1 MSNLILFSF
10 ELIYVEGIK
19 KQGENIM
26 QKNKFLSL
34 LGITATSALLLAACG
49 GNTDGGGDSAS
60 SSKSSDKKMDDEQ
73 VLNLIESGEIP
84 TMDSVLNT
92 DVVGG
97 NVMNNVFEG
106 LYRQG
111 LDGKLV
117 LGMAE
122 AEPEVSEDNLT
133 YTFKIREDAN
143 WSNGDP
149 VTADDFVYAW
159 QRLADPAEAASYN
172 YMIQDVVENAT
183 EIINGEKEPSEL
195 GAKAVD
201 DKTLEI
207 KLVRA
212 VPYFKDLLTL
222 PMYYPQNQAY
232 VEELGDKFASNSDNL
247 IYNGP
252 FTLTEW
258 DGTGLSWVYQKNE
271 DYWDADT
278 VKLDTINFDVV
289 KETSTALNLYES
301 GGIDRMRLTG
311 EYVQTQQGN
320 ADLKSE
326 PTSSVFYFKFNQER
340 NGEKTDLANENIRKG
355 LAMAFDKEA
364 YAKTVLQNGSLPAD
378 GLVPQGL
385 AVDPDTGKDFR
396 DQNGELLTYNVE
408 EAQKYFK
415 KGLEEIGKDSLTLEI
430 LGDDGENAKKSL
442 EFMQG
447 QLTQNL
453 PGLDIK
459 LRNVPFKV
467 RLDADTK
474 QDYDIEMSGWGADYA
489 DPINFLELFASDN
502 GNNKS
507 SYANDEYDAL
517 VKSSLSEVDDLEQR
531 WTGMLDA
538 EKILMDTAG
547 IAPIYQRYNAVLE
560 KPYVKDIAAHLVG
573 AEYSYKWAYVDGK

>member
-1 MSNLILFSF
+1 M
-10 ELIYVEGIK
+10 K
-19 KQGENIM
+19 R
-26 QKNKFLSL
+26 NKMLSL

-49 GNTDGGGDSAS
+49 GGADSEGAS
-60 SSKSSDKKMDDEQ
+60 SSSKPADSDLDKEQ

-111 LDGKLV
+111 LEGELV
-117 LGMAE
+117 LGMLE
-122 AEPEVSEDNLT
+122 EEPEVSEDNLT

-159 QRLADPAEAASYN
+159 QRLADPTVAASYN
-172 YMIQDVVENAT
+172 YMIQDIVENAT
-183 EIINGEKEPSEL
+183 EIIGGEKEPSEL
-195 GAKAVD
+195 GAKAID
-201 DKTLEI
+201 EKTLEV

-232 VEELGDKFASNSDNL
+232 VEELGDKFASNSDSL
-247 IYNGP
+247 VYNGP

-271 DYWDADT
+271 DYWDVDN

-289 KETSTALNLYES
+289 KETSTALNLYET
-301 GGIDRMRLTG
+301 GGIDRMRLSG
-311 EYVQTQQGN
+311 EYVQTQQDN
-320 ADLKSE
+320 EDLRVE

-340 NGEKTDLANENIRKG
+340 NGEKTDLANENLRKG
-355 LAMAFDKEA
+355 IAMAFDKEA
-364 YAKTVLQNGSLPAD
+364 YAKTVLQNGSLPAN

-396 DQNGELLTYNVE
+396 DQNGDLLEFNVE
-408 EAQKYFK
+408 EAQKHFK

-442 EFMQG
+442 EYMQG

-453 PGLDIK
+453 PNLEIK

-467 RLDADTK
+467 RLEADSK

-489 DPINFLELFASDN
+489 DPINFLELFASEN

-517 VKSSLSEVDDLEQR
+517 IKKSLSEVNDLEDR
-531 WTGMLDA
+531 WAGMLDA
-538 EKILMDTAG
+538 EKVLMETAG
-547 IAPIYQRYNAVLE
+547 IAPIYQRYNSVLE

>member
-1 MSNLILFSF
+1 M
-10 ELIYVEGIK
+10 K
-19 KQGENIM
+19 
-26 QKNKFLSL
+26 KNKMLSL
-34 LGITATSALLLAACG
+34 LGITATTALLLAACG
-49 GNTDGGGDSAS
+49 GGTDNEEAA
-60 SSKSSDKKMDDEQ
+60 SSKSSDSKMDKEQ

-111 LDGKLV
+111 LEGELV
-117 LGMAE
+117 LGMIE
-122 AEPEVSEDNLT
+122 AEPEVSEDKMT

-159 QRLADPAEAASYN
+159 QRLTDPAVAAAYN
-172 YMIQDVVENAT
+172 YMIQDIVVNAT

-195 GAKAVD
+195 GAKAID
-201 DKTLEI
+201 EKTLEVE
-207 KLVRA
+207 LARA

-222 PMYYPQNQAY
+222 PMYYPQKQDY
-232 VEELGDKFASNSDNL
+232 VEELGDKFASDSDNL

-258 DGTGLSWVYQKNE
+258 DGTGLSWVYEKNE
-271 DYWDADT
+271 DYWDAEA

-289 KETSTALNLYES
+289 KETSTALNLYET
-301 GGIDRMRLTG
+301 GGIDRMRLSG
-311 EYVQTQQGN
+311 EYVQTQKDN
-320 ADLKSE
+320 EDLRIE

-340 NGEKTDLANENIRKG
+340 NGEETDLTNENIRKG
-355 LAMAFDKEA
+355 IAMAFDKDAFAE
-364 YAKTVLQNGSLPAD
+364 TVLQNGSLPAN
-378 GLVPQGL
+378 GLVPEGL
-385 AVDPDTGKDFR
+385 AIDPETGEDYR
-396 DQNGELLTYNVE
+396 DQNGDLLEFNVE
-408 EAQKYFK
+408 EAQKYFE
-415 KGLEEIGKDSLTLEI
+415 KGLEELGKDSLTLEI

-453 PGLDIK
+453 PDLDIT

-467 RLDADTK
+467 RLEADAK
-474 QDYDIEMSGWGADYA
+474 QDYDLQMSGWDTDYA

-507 SYANDEYDAL
+507 SFANDEYDAL
-517 VKSSLSEVDDLEQR
+517 IKSSLSEVENLEER
-531 WTGMLDA
+531 WDGMLEA
-538 EKILMDTAG
+538 EKILMETAG
-547 IAPIYQRYNAVLE
+547 IAPIYQRYNSVLE

-573 AEYSYKWAYVDGK
+573 AEYSYKWAYVAGK

>member
-1 MSNLILFSF
+1 M
-10 ELIYVEGIK
+10 K
-19 KQGENIM
+19 R
-26 QKNKFLSL
+26 NKMLSL

-49 GNTDGGGDSAS
+49 GGADSEGAS
-60 SSKSSDKKMDDEQ
+60 SSSKPADSDLDKEQ

-111 LDGKLV
+111 LEGELV
-117 LGMAE
+117 LGMLE
-122 AEPEVSEDNLT
+122 EEPEVSEDNLT

-159 QRLADPAEAASYN
+159 QRLADPTVAASYN
-172 YMIQDVVENAT
+172 YMIQDIVENAT
-183 EIINGEKEPSEL
+183 EIIGGEKEPSEL
-195 GAKAVD
+195 GAKAID
-201 DKTLEI
+201 EKTLEV

-232 VEELGDKFASNSDNL
+232 VEELGDKFASNSDSL
-247 IYNGP
+247 VYNGP

-271 DYWDADT
+271 DYWDVDN

-289 KETSTALNLYES
+289 KETSTALNLYET
-301 GGIDRMRLTG
+301 GGIDRMRLSG
-311 EYVQTQQGN
+311 EYVQTQQDN
-320 ADLKSE
+320 EDLRVE

-340 NGEKTDLANENIRKG
+340 NGEKTDLANENLRKG
-355 LAMAFDKEA
+355 IAMAFDKEA
-364 YAKTVLQNGSLPAD
+364 YAKTVLQNGSLPAN

-396 DQNGELLTYNVE
+396 DQNGDLLEFNVE
-408 EAQKYFK
+408 EAQKHFK

-442 EFMQG
+442 EYMQG

-453 PGLDIK
+453 PNLEIK

-467 RLDADTK
+467 RLEADSK

-489 DPINFLELFASDN
+489 DPINFLELFASEN

-507 SYANDEYDAL
+507 SYANDEYDTL
-517 VKSSLSEVDDLEQR
+517 IKKSLSEVNDLEDR
-531 WTGMLDA
+531 WAGMLDA
-538 EKILMDTAG
+538 EKVLMETAG
-547 IAPIYQRYNAVLE
+547 IAPIYQRYNSVLE

>member
-1 MSNLILFSF
+1 M
-10 ELIYVEGIK
+10 K
-19 KQGENIM
+19 R
-26 QKNKFLSL
+26 NKMLSL
-34 LGITATSALLLAACG
+34 LGMTATSALLLAACG
-49 GNTDGGGDSAS
+49 GGGNNEATSS
-60 SSKSSDKKMDDEQ
+60 SSKPADSDIDKEQ

-111 LDGKLV
+111 LEGELV
-117 LGMAE
+117 LGMLE
-122 AEPEVSEDNLT
+122 EEPKVSEDNLT

-159 QRLADPAEAASYN
+159 QRLADPTVAASYN
-172 YMIQDVVENAT
+172 YMIQDIVENAT
-183 EIINGEKEPSEL
+183 EIIGGEKEPSEL

-201 DKTLEI
+201 EKTLEV

-232 VEELGDKFASNSDNL
+232 VEELGDKFASNSDSL
-247 IYNGP
+247 VYNGP

-271 DYWDADT
+271 DYWDVDN

-289 KETSTALNLYES
+289 KETSTALNLYET
-301 GGIDRMRLTG
+301 GGIDRMRLSG
-311 EYVQTQQGN
+311 EYVQTQQDN
-320 ADLKSE
+320 EDLRVE

-340 NGEKTDLANENIRKG
+340 NGQKTDLANENIRKG

-364 YAKTVLQNGSLPAD
+364 YAETVLQNGSLPAN

-396 DQNGELLTYNVE
+396 DQNGDLLEFNVE

-415 KGLEEIGKDSLTLEI
+415 KGLEEIGKDNLTLEI

-442 EFMQG
+442 EYMQG

-453 PGLDIK
+453 PNLEIK

-467 RLDADTK
+467 RLEADTK

-517 VKSSLSEVDDLEQR
+517 IKKSLSEVNDLEAR
-531 WTGMLDA
+531 WVGMLDA
-538 EKILMDTAG
+538 EKILMETAG
-547 IAPIYQRYNAVLE
+547 IAPIYQRYNSVLE

>member
-1 MSNLILFSF
+1 M
-10 ELIYVEGIK
+10 K
-19 KQGENIM
+19 R
-26 QKNKFLSL
+26 NKMLSL
-34 LGITATSALLLAACG
+34 LGMTATSALLLAACG
-49 GNTDGGGDSAS
+49 GGGNNEATSS
-60 SSKSSDKKMDDEQ
+60 SSKPADSDIDKEQ

-111 LDGKLV
+111 LEGELV
-117 LGMAE
+117 LGMLE
-122 AEPEVSEDNLT
+122 EEPKVSEDNLT

-159 QRLADPAEAASYN
+159 QRLADPTVAASYN
-172 YMIQDVVENAT
+172 YMIQDIVENAT
-183 EIINGEKEPSEL
+183 EIIGGEKEPSEL

-201 DKTLEI
+201 EKTLEV

-232 VEELGDKFASNSDNL
+232 VEELGDKFASNSDSL
-247 IYNGP
+247 VYNGP

-271 DYWDADT
+271 DYWDVDN

-289 KETSTALNLYES
+289 KETSTALNLYET
-301 GGIDRMRLTG
+301 GGIDRMRLSG
-311 EYVQTQQGN
+311 EYVQTQQDN
-320 ADLKSE
+320 EDLRVE

-340 NGEKTDLANENIRKG
+340 NGQKTDLANENIRKG

-364 YAKTVLQNGSLPAD
+364 YAETVLQNGSLPAN

-396 DQNGELLTYNVE
+396 DQNGDLLEFNVE

-415 KGLEEIGKDSLTLEI
+415 KGLEEIGKDNLTLEI

-442 EFMQG
+442 EYMQG

-453 PGLDIK
+453 PNLEIK

-467 RLDADTK
+467 RLEADTK

-507 SYANDEYDAL
+507 SYAND
-517 VKSSLSEVDDLEQR
+517 
-531 WTGMLDA
+531 
-538 EKILMDTAG
+538 
-547 IAPIYQRYNAVLE
+547 
-560 KPYVKDIAAHLVG
+560 
-573 AEYSYKWAYVDGK
+573 

>member
-1 MSNLILFSF
+1 M
-10 ELIYVEGIK
+10 K
-19 KQGENIM
+19 
-26 QKNKFLSL
+26 KNKMLSL

-49 GNTDGGGDSAS
+49 GGTDGEDT
-60 SSKSSDKKMDDEQ
+60 SSKATDSKLDEEQ

-111 LDGKLV
+111 LEGELV
-117 LGMAE
+117 LGMLE

-133 YTFKIREDAN
+133 YTFKIRDDAN

-149 VTADDFVYAW
+149 VTAADFVYAW
-159 QRLADPAEAASYN
+159 QRLSDPTVAAAYN
-172 YMIQDVVENAT
+172 YMIQDIVVNAT

-195 GAKAVD
+195 GAKAID
-201 DKTLEI
+201 EKTLEV

-232 VEELGDKFASNSDNL
+232 VEELGDKFASNSDSL
-247 IYNGP
+247 VYNGP

-271 DYWDADT
+271 DYWDVDN

-289 KETSTALNLYES
+289 KETSTALNLYET
-301 GGIDRMRLTG
+301 GGIDRMRLSG
-311 EYVQTQQGN
+311 EYVQTQQDN
-320 ADLKSE
+320 EDLRVE

-340 NGEKTDLANENIRKG
+340 DGEKTDLANENIRKG
-355 LAMAFDKEA
+355 IAMAFDKEA
-364 YAKTVLQNGSLPAD
+364 YAKTVLQNGSLPAN

-396 DQNGELLTYNVE
+396 DQNGDLLEFNVE
-408 EAQKYFK
+408 EAQKHFA

-442 EFMQG
+442 EYMQG

-453 PGLDIK
+453 PDLDIT
-459 LRNVPFKV
+459 LRSVPFKV
-467 RLDADTK
+467 RLEADTK
-474 QDYDIEMSGWGADYA
+474 QDYDMEMSGWGADYA

-507 SYANDEYDAL
+507 SFANDEYDAL
-517 VKSSLSEVDDLEQR
+517 IKSSLSEVENLEER
-531 WTGMLDA
+531 WNGMLDA
-538 EKILMDTAG
+538 EKILMETAG
-547 IAPIYQRYNAVLE
+547 IAPIYQRYNSVLE

>member
-1 MSNLILFSF
+1 M
-10 ELIYVEGIK
+10 K
-19 KQGENIM
+19 
-26 QKNKFLSL
+26 KNKMLSL

-49 GNTDGGGDSAS
+49 GGTDNEEAA
-60 SSKSSDKKMDDEQ
+60 SSKSSDSKMDEEQ

-111 LDGKLV
+111 LEGELV
-117 LGMAE
+117 LGMIE
-122 AEPEVSEDNLT
+122 AEPEVSEDNMT

-149 VTADDFVYAW
+149 VTADDFVFAW
-159 QRLADPAEAASYN
+159 QRLADPAVAAAYN
-172 YMIQDVVENAT
+172 YMIEDIVVNAT

-195 GAKAVD
+195 GVKAVD
-201 DKTLEI
+201 EKTLEVE
-207 KLVRA
+207 LARA

-232 VEELGDKFASNSDNL
+232 VEELGDKFASNSDSL

-258 DGTGLSWVYQKNE
+258 DGTGLSWVYEKNE
-271 DYWDADT
+271 DYWDADM

-289 KETSTALNLYES
+289 KETSTALNLYET
-301 GGIDRMRLTG
+301 GGIDRMRLSG
-311 EYVQTQQGN
+311 EYVQTQKDN
-320 ADLKSE
+320 EDLRVE
-326 PTSSVFYFKFNQER
+326 PTSTVFYFKFNQER
-340 NGEKTDLANENIRKG
+340 NGEETDLTNENIRKG
-355 LAMAFDKEA
+355 IAMAFDKAAFAE
-364 YAKTVLQNGSLPAD
+364 TVLQNGSLPAN
-378 GLVPQGL
+378 GLVPEGL
-385 AVDPDTGKDFR
+385 AIDPDTGEDYR
-396 DQNGELLTYNVE
+396 DQNGDLLEFNVE
-408 EAQKYFK
+408 EAQKYFE

-453 PGLDIK
+453 PDLDIT

-467 RLDADTK
+467 RLEADSK
-474 QDYDIEMSGWGADYA
+474 QDYDLQMSGWGADYA

-507 SYANDEYDAL
+507 SFANDEYDAL
-517 VKSSLSEVDDLEQR
+517 IDSSLSEVENLEER
-531 WTGMLDA
+531 WDGMLEA
-538 EKILMDTAG
+538 EKILMETAG
-547 IAPIYQRYNAVLE
+547 IAPIYQRYNSVLE

-573 AEYSYKWAYVDGK
+573 AEYSYKWAYVSGK

>member
-1 MSNLILFSF
+1 M
-10 ELIYVEGIK
+10 K
-19 KQGENIM
+19 R
-26 QKNKFLSL
+26 NKMLSL

-49 GNTDGGGDSAS
+49 GGADSEGAS
-60 SSKSSDKKMDDEQ
+60 SSSKPADSDLDKEQ

-111 LDGKLV
+111 LEGELV
-117 LGMAE
+117 LGMLE
-122 AEPEVSEDNLT
+122 EEPEVSEDNLT

-159 QRLADPAEAASYN
+159 QRLADPTVAASYN
-172 YMIQDVVENAT
+172 YMIQDIVENAT
-183 EIINGEKEPSEL
+183 EIIGGEKEPSEL
-195 GAKAVD
+195 GAKAID
-201 DKTLEI
+201 EKTLEV

-232 VEELGDKFASNSDNL
+232 VEELGDKFASNSDSL
-247 IYNGP
+247 VYNGP

-271 DYWDADT
+271 DYWDVDN

-289 KETSTALNLYES
+289 KETSTALNLYET
-301 GGIDRMRLTG
+301 GGIDRMRLSG
-311 EYVQTQQGN
+311 EYVQTQQDN
-320 ADLKSE
+320 EDLRVE

-340 NGEKTDLANENIRKG
+340 NGEKTDLANENLRKG
-355 LAMAFDKEA
+355 IAMAFDKEA
-364 YAKTVLQNGSLPAD
+364 YAKTVLQNGSLPAN

-396 DQNGELLTYNVE
+396 DQNGDLLEFNVE
-408 EAQKYFK
+408 EAQKHFK

-442 EFMQG
+442 EYMQG

-453 PGLDIK
+453 PNLEIK

-467 RLDADTK
+467 RLEADSK

-489 DPINFLELFASDN
+489 DPINFLELFASEN

-507 SYANDEYDAL
+507 SYANDEYDTL
-517 VKSSLSEVDDLEQR
+517 IKKSLSEVNDLEDR
-531 WTGMLDA
+531 WVGMLDA
-538 EKILMDTAG
+538 EKVLMETAG
-547 IAPIYQRYNAVLE
+547 IAPIYQRYNSVLE

>member
-1 MSNLILFSF
+1 
-10 ELIYVEGIK
+10 
-19 KQGENIM
+19 M

-34 LGITATSALLLAACG
+34 LGITATSALVLAACG
-49 GNTDGGGDSAS
+49 GSGNSGGDSAS
-60 SSKSSDKKMDDEQ
+60 STASDAGLDKEQ

-122 AEPEVSEDNLT
+122 AEPETSEDKLT

-149 VTADDFVYAW
+149 VTANDFVYAW
-159 QRLADPAEAASYN
+159 QRLADPDEAASYN
-172 YMIQDVVENAT
+172 YMIQDIVENAT
-183 EIINGEKEPSEL
+183 EIINGEMEPSEL
-195 GAKAVD
+195 GVTAID

-222 PMYYPQNQAY
+222 PMYYPQNQDY
-232 VEELGDKFASNSDNL
+232 VEELGDNFASNSDNL

-289 KETSTALNLYES
+289 KETSTALNLYETGS
-301 GGIDRMRLTG
+301 IDRMRLTG
-311 EYVQTQQGN
+311 EYVQTKQDD

-340 NGEKTDLANENIRKG
+340 NGETTDLANENIRKG
-355 LAMAFDKEA
+355 IAMAFDKEA

-385 AVDPDTGKDFR
+385 AVDPATGEDFR
-396 DQNGELLTYNVE
+396 DQNGDLLTFNVE
-408 EAQKYFK
+408 EAQKYFAA
-415 KGLEEIGKDSLTLEI
+415 GLKELGKDSLTLEI

-453 PGLDIK
+453 PDLDIK

-467 RLDADTK
+467 RLEADTN

-507 SYANDEYDAL
+507 SYANDDYDAL
-517 VKSSLSEVDDLEQR
+517 IKSSLSEVDDLEKR

-538 EKILMDTAG
+538 EKTLMDTAG

-573 AEYSYKWAYVDGK
+573 AEYSYKWAYVDGKE

>member
-1 MSNLILFSF
+1 M
-10 ELIYVEGIK
+10 K
-19 KQGENIM
+19 R
-26 QKNKFLSL
+26 NKMLSL

-49 GNTDGGGDSAS
+49 GGADSEGAS
-60 SSKSSDKKMDDEQ
+60 SSSSSKPAGGDLDKEQ

-111 LDGKLV
+111 LEGELV
-117 LGMAE
+117 LGMLE
-122 AEPEVSEDNLT
+122 EEPEVSEDNLT

-159 QRLADPAEAASYN
+159 QRLADPTVAASYN
-172 YMIQDVVENAT
+172 YMIEDIVENAT
-183 EIINGEKEPSEL
+183 EIIGGEKEPSEL

-201 DKTLEI
+201 EKTLEV

-271 DYWDADT
+271 DYWDVDN

-289 KETSTALNLYES
+289 KETSTALNLYET
-301 GGIDRMRLTG
+301 GGIDRMRLSG
-311 EYVQTQQGN
+311 EYVQTQQDN
-320 ADLKSE
+320 EDLRVE

-340 NGEKTDLANENIRKG
+340 NGQKTDLANENIRKG

-364 YAKTVLQNGSLPAD
+364 YAETVLQNGSLPAN

-396 DQNGELLTYNVE
+396 DQNGDLLEFNVE
-408 EAQKYFK
+408 KAQEHFK

-442 EFMQG
+442 EYMQG

-453 PGLDIK
+453 PNLEIK

-467 RLDADTK
+467 RLEADTK

-489 DPINFLELFASDN
+489 DPINFLELFASEN

-517 VKSSLSEVDDLEQR
+517 IKKSLSEVNDLEDR
-531 WTGMLDA
+531 WVGMLDA
-538 EKILMDTAG
+538 EKVLMETAG
-547 IAPIYQRYNAVLE
+547 IAPIYQRYNSVLE

>member
-1 MSNLILFSF
+1 M
-10 ELIYVEGIK
+10 K
-19 KQGENIM
+19 
-26 QKNKFLSL
+26 KNKMLSL

-49 GNTDGGGDSAS
+49 GGTDSEDA
-60 SSKSSDKKMDDEQ
+60 SSKSSDSKMDKEQ

-111 LDGKLV
+111 LEGELV
-117 LGMAE
+117 LGMLE

-149 VTADDFVYAW
+149 VTAADFVYAW
-159 QRLADPAEAASYN
+159 QKLSDPTVAAAYN
-172 YMIQDVVENAT
+172 YMIQDIVENAT

-201 DKTLEI
+201 EKTLEV

-232 VEELGDKFASNSDNL
+232 VEELGDKFASNSDSL

-258 DGTGLSWVYQKNE
+258 DGTGLSWVYQKNK
-271 DYWDADT
+271 DYWDADS

-289 KETSTALNLYES
+289 KETSTALNLYET
-301 GGIDRMRLTG
+301 GGIDRMKLSG
-311 EYVQTQQGN
+311 EYVQTQKDN
-320 ADLKSE
+320 PDLQVV

-355 LAMAFDKEA
+355 IAMAYDKEA
-364 YAKTVLQNGSLPAD
+364 YAETVLQNGSLPAN

-385 AVDPDTGKDFR
+385 AIDPDTGKDFR
-396 DQNGELLTYNVE
+396 DQNGDLLEFNIE
-408 EAQKYFK
+408 EAQKYFA

-442 EFMQG
+442 EYMQG

-453 PGLDIK
+453 PNLTIT

-467 RLDADTK
+467 RLEADSK
-474 QDYDIEMSGWGADYA
+474 QDYDLEMSGWGADYA

-507 SYANDEYDAL
+507 SYANDEYDTL
-517 VKSSLSEVDDLEQR
+517 IKSSLSEVSDLEKR

-538 EKILMDTAG
+538 EKILMETAG
-547 IAPIYQRYNAVLE
+547 IAPIYQRYNSVLE
-560 KPYVKDIAAHLVG
+560 KPYAKDIVSHLVG
-573 AEYSYKWAYVDGK
+573 AENSYKWAYVEGK

>member
-1 MSNLILFSF
+1 M
-10 ELIYVEGIK
+10 K
-19 KQGENIM
+19 R
-26 QKNKFLSL
+26 NKMLSL

-49 GNTDGGGDSAS
+49 GGTDSEDA
-60 SSKSSDKKMDDEQ
+60 SSKSSDSKMDKEQ

-111 LDGKLV
+111 LEGELV
-117 LGMAE
+117 LGMLE

-149 VTADDFVYAW
+149 VTAADFVYAW
-159 QRLADPAEAASYN
+159 QKLSDPTVAAAYN
-172 YMIQDVVENAT
+172 YMIQDIVENAT

-201 DKTLEI
+201 EKTLEV

-232 VEELGDKFASNSDNL
+232 VEELGDKFASNSDSL

-258 DGTGLSWVYQKNE
+258 DGTGLSWVYQKNK
-271 DYWDADT
+271 DYWDADS

-289 KETSTALNLYES
+289 KETSTALNLYET
-301 GGIDRMRLTG
+301 GGIDRMKLSG
-311 EYVQTQQGN
+311 EYVQTQKDN
-320 ADLKSE
+320 PDLQVV

-355 LAMAFDKEA
+355 IAMAYDKEA
-364 YAKTVLQNGSLPAD
+364 YAETVLQNGSLPAN

-385 AVDPDTGKDFR
+385 AIDPDTGKDFR
-396 DQNGELLTYNVE
+396 DQNGDLLEFNVE
-408 EAQKYFK
+408 EAQKYFA

-442 EFMQG
+442 EYMQG

-453 PGLDIK
+453 PNLTIT

-467 RLDADTK
+467 RLEADSK
-474 QDYDIEMSGWGADYA
+474 QDYDLEMSGWGADYA

-507 SYANDEYDAL
+507 SYANDEYDTL
-517 VKSSLSEVDDLEQR
+517 IKSSLSEVSDLEKR

-538 EKILMDTAG
+538 EKILMETAG
-547 IAPIYQRYNAVLE
+547 IAPIYQRYNSVLE
-560 KPYVKDIAAHLVG
+560 KPYAKDIVSHLVG
-573 AEYSYKWAYVDGK
+573 AENSYKWAYVEGK

>member
-1 MSNLILFSF
+1 
-10 ELIYVEGIK
+10 
-19 KQGENIM
+19 M

-34 LGITATSALLLAACG
+34 LGITATSALVLAACG
-49 GNTDGGGDSAS
+49 GSGNSGGDSAS
-60 SSKSSDKKMDDEQ
+60 STASDAGLDKEQ

-122 AEPEVSEDNLT
+122 AEPETSEDKLT

-149 VTADDFVYAW
+149 VTANDFVYAW
-159 QRLADPAEAASYN
+159 QRLADPDEAASYN
-172 YMIQDVVENAT
+172 YMIQDIVENAT
-183 EIINGEKEPSEL
+183 EIINGEMEPSEL
-195 GAKAVD
+195 GVTAID

-222 PMYYPQNQAY
+222 PMYYPQNQDY

-289 KETSTALNLYES
+289 KETSTALNLYETGS
-301 GGIDRMRLTG
+301 IDRMRLTG
-311 EYVQTQQGN
+311 EYVQTKQDD

-340 NGEKTDLANENIRKG
+340 NGETTDLANENIRKG
-355 LAMAFDKEA
+355 IAMAFDKEA

-385 AVDPDTGKDFR
+385 AVDPATGEDFR
-396 DQNGELLTYNVE
+396 DQNGDLLTFNVE
-408 EAQKYFK
+408 EAQKYFAA
-415 KGLEEIGKDSLTLEI
+415 GLKELGKDSLTLEI

-453 PGLDIK
+453 PDLDIK

-467 RLDADTK
+467 RLEADTN

-507 SYANDEYDAL
+507 SYANDDYDAL
-517 VKSSLSEVDDLEQR
+517 IKSSLSEVDDLEKR

-538 EKILMDTAG
+538 EKTLMDTAG

-573 AEYSYKWAYVDGK
+573 AEYSYKWAYVDGKE

>member
-1 MSNLILFSF
+1 
-10 ELIYVEGIK
+10 
-19 KQGENIM
+19 M

-34 LGITATSALLLAACG
+34 LGITATSALVLAACG
-49 GNTDGGGDSAS
+49 GSGNSGGDSAS
-60 SSKSSDKKMDDEQ
+60 STASDAGLDKEQ

-122 AEPEVSEDNLT
+122 AEPETSEDKLT

-149 VTADDFVYAW
+149 VTANDFVYAW
-159 QRLADPAEAASYN
+159 QRLADPDEAASYN
-172 YMIQDVVENAT
+172 YMIQDIVENAT
-183 EIINGEKEPSEL
+183 EIINGEMEPSEL
-195 GAKAVD
+195 GVTAID

-222 PMYYPQNQAY
+222 PMYYPQNQDY

-289 KETSTALNLYES
+289 KETSTALNLYETGS
-301 GGIDRMRLTG
+301 IDRMRLTG
-311 EYVQTQQGN
+311 EYVQTKQDD

-340 NGEKTDLANENIRKG
+340 NGETTDLANENIRKG
-355 LAMAFDKEA
+355 IAMAFDKEA

-385 AVDPDTGKDFR
+385 AVDPATGEDFR
-396 DQNGELLTYNVE
+396 DQNGDLLTFNVE
-408 EAQKYFK
+408 EAQKYFAA
-415 KGLEEIGKDSLTLEI
+415 GLEELGKDSLTLEI

-453 PGLDIK
+453 PGLEIK

-467 RLDADTK
+467 RLEADTN

-507 SYANDEYDAL
+507 SYANDDYDAL
-517 VKSSLSEVDDLEQR
+517 IKSSLSEVDDLEKR

-573 AEYSYKWAYVDGK
+573 AEYSYKWAYVDGKE

>member
-1 MSNLILFSF
+1 
-10 ELIYVEGIK
+10 
-19 KQGENIM
+19 M

-34 LGITATSALLLAACG
+34 LGITATSALVLAACG
-49 GNTDGGGDSAS
+49 GSGNSGGDSAS
-60 SSKSSDKKMDDEQ
+60 STASDAGLDKEQ

-122 AEPEVSEDNLT
+122 AEPETSEDNLT

-149 VTADDFVYAW
+149 VTANDFVYAW
-159 QRLADPAEAASYN
+159 QRLADPDEAASYN
-172 YMIQDVVENAT
+172 YMIQDIVENAT
-183 EIINGEKEPSEL
+183 EIINGEMEPSEL
-195 GAKAVD
+195 GVTAVD

-289 KETSTALNLYES
+289 KETSTALNLYETGS
-301 GGIDRMRLTG
+301 IDRMRLTG
-311 EYVQTQQGN
+311 EYVQTKQGD

-340 NGEKTDLANENIRKG
+340 DGEETDLANENIRKG
-355 LAMAFDKEA
+355 IAMAFDKEA
-364 YAKTVLQNGSLPAD
+364 YAETVLQNGSLPAD

-385 AVDPDTGKDFR
+385 AVDPATGEDFR
-396 DQNGELLTYNVE
+396 DQNGDLLTFNVE
-408 EAQKYFK
+408 EAQKYFAA
-415 KGLEEIGKDSLTLEI
+415 GLEELGKESLTLEI

-467 RLDADTK
+467 RLEADTN

-507 SYANDEYDAL
+507 SYANDDYDAL
-517 VKSSLSEVDDLEQR
+517 IKSSLSEVNDLEKR

-573 AEYSYKWAYVDGK
+573 AEYSYKWAYVDGKE

>member
-1 MSNLILFSF
+1 M
-10 ELIYVEGIK
+10 K
-19 KQGENIM
+19 R
-26 QKNKFLSL
+26 NKMLSL
-34 LGITATSALLLAACG
+34 LGMTATSALLLAACG
-49 GNTDGGGDSAS
+49 GGGNNEATSS
-60 SSKSSDKKMDDEQ
+60 SSKPADSDIDKEQ

-111 LDGKLV
+111 LEGELV
-117 LGMAE
+117 LGMLE
-122 AEPEVSEDNLT
+122 EEPKVSEDNLT

-159 QRLADPAEAASYN
+159 QRLADPTVAASYN
-172 YMIQDVVENAT
+172 YMIQDIVENAT
-183 EIINGEKEPSEL
+183 EIIGGEKEPSEL

-201 DKTLEI
+201 EKTLEV

-232 VEELGDKFASNSDNL
+232 VEELGDKFASNSDSL
-247 IYNGP
+247 VYNGP

-258 DGTGLSWVYQKNE
+258 DGTGLSWVYKKNE
-271 DYWDADT
+271 DYWDVDN

-289 KETSTALNLYES
+289 KETSTALNLYET
-301 GGIDRMRLTG
+301 GGIDRMRLSG
-311 EYVQTQQGN
+311 EYVQTQQDN
-320 ADLKSE
+320 EDLRVE

-340 NGEKTDLANENIRKG
+340 NGQKTDLANENIRKG

-364 YAKTVLQNGSLPAD
+364 YAETVLQNGSLPAN

-396 DQNGELLTYNVE
+396 DQNGDLLEFNVE

-415 KGLEEIGKDSLTLEI
+415 KGLEEIGKDNLTLEI

-442 EFMQG
+442 EYMQG

-453 PGLDIK
+453 PNLEIK

-467 RLDADTK
+467 RLEADTK

-517 VKSSLSEVDDLEQR
+517 IKKSLSEVNDLEAR
-531 WTGMLDA
+531 WVGMLDA
-538 EKILMDTAG
+538 EKILMETAG
-547 IAPIYQRYNAVLE
+547 IAPIYQRYNSVLE

>member
-1 MSNLILFSF
+1 M
-10 ELIYVEGIK
+10 K
-19 KQGENIM
+19 R
-26 QKNKFLSL
+26 NKMLSL
-34 LGITATSALLLAACG
+34 LGITATSALMLAACG
-49 GNTDGGGDSAS
+49 GGADSEDT
-60 SSKSSDKKMDDEQ
+60 SSKSSDGEMDKEQ
-73 VLNLIESGEIP
+73 VLNLIETGEIP

-111 LDGKLV
+111 LEGELV
-117 LGMAE
+117 LGMLE
-122 AEPEVSEDNLT
+122 AEPEVSEDSLT

-149 VTADDFVYAW
+149 VTAADFVYAW
-159 QRLADPAEAASYN
+159 QKLSDPTVAAAYN

-183 EIINGEKEPSEL
+183 EIINGEKDPSEL

-201 DKTLEI
+201 EKTLEV

-232 VEELGDKFASNSDNL
+232 VEELGDKFASNSDSL

-258 DGTGLSWVYQKNE
+258 DGTGLSWVYQKNK
-271 DYWDADT
+271 DYWDADS

-289 KETSTALNLYES
+289 KETSTALNLYET
-301 GGIDRMRLTG
+301 GGIDRMKLSG
-311 EYVQTQQGN
+311 EYVQTQKDN
-320 ADLKSE
+320 PDLQVV
-326 PTSSVFYFKFNQER
+326 PTSAVFYFKFNQER

-355 LAMAFDKEA
+355 IAMAYDKEV
-364 YAKTVLQNGSLPAD
+364 YAETVLQNGSLPAN

-396 DQNGELLTYNVE
+396 DQNGDLLEFNIE
-408 EAQKYFK
+408 EAQKYFA

-442 EFMQG
+442 EYMQG

-453 PGLDIK
+453 PNLTIT

-467 RLDADTK
+467 RLEADSK
-474 QDYDIEMSGWGADYA
+474 QDYDLQMSGWGADYA

-507 SYANDEYDAL
+507 GYANDEYDTL
-517 VKSSLSEVDDLEQR
+517 IKSSLSEVSDLEKR

-538 EKILMDTAG
+538 EKILMETAG
-547 IAPIYQRYNAVLE
+547 IAPIYQRYNSVLE
-560 KPYVKDIAAHLVG
+560 KPYAKDIVSHLVG
-573 AEYSYKWAYVDGK
+573 AENSFKWAYVDGK

>member
-1 MSNLILFSF
+1 NS
-10 ELIYVEGIK
+10 
-19 KQGENIM
+19 
-26 QKNKFLSL
+26 
-34 LGITATSALLLAACG
+34 
-49 GNTDGGGDSAS
+49 GGDSAS
-60 SSKSSDKKMDDEQ
+60 STASDAGLDKEQ

-122 AEPEVSEDNLT
+122 AEPETSEDKLT

-149 VTADDFVYAW
+149 VTANDFVYAW
-159 QRLADPAEAASYN
+159 QRLADPDEAASYN
-172 YMIQDVVENAT
+172 YMIQDIVENAT
-183 EIINGEKEPSEL
+183 EIINGEMEPSEL
-195 GAKAVD
+195 GVTAID

-222 PMYYPQNQAY
+222 PMYYPQNQDY
-232 VEELGDKFASNSDNL
+232 VEELGDNFASNSDNL

-289 KETSTALNLYES
+289 KETSTALNLYETGS
-301 GGIDRMRLTG
+301 IDRMRLTG
-311 EYVQTQQGN
+311 EYVQTKQDD

-340 NGEKTDLANENIRKG
+340 NGETTDLANENIRKG
-355 LAMAFDKEA
+355 IAMAFDKEA

-385 AVDPDTGKDFR
+385 AVDPATGEDFR
-396 DQNGELLTYNVE
+396 DQNGDLLTFNVE
-408 EAQKYFK
+408 EAQKYFAA
-415 KGLEEIGKDSLTLEI
+415 GLKELGKDSLTLEI

-453 PGLDIK
+453 PDLDIK

-467 RLDADTK
+467 RLEADTN

-507 SYANDEYDAL
+507 SYANDDYDAL
-517 VKSSLSEVDDLEQR
+517 IKSSLSEVDDLEKR

-538 EKILMDTAG
+538 EKTLMDTAG

-573 AEYSYKWAYVDGK
+573 AEYSYKWAYVDGKE

>member
-1 MSNLILFSF
+1 M
-10 ELIYVEGIK
+10 K
-19 KQGENIM
+19 R
-26 QKNKFLSL
+26 NKMLSL

-49 GNTDGGGDSAS
+49 GGADSEGAS
-60 SSKSSDKKMDDEQ
+60 SSSKPADSDLDKEQ

-111 LDGKLV
+111 LEGELV
-117 LGMAE
+117 LGMLE
-122 AEPEVSEDNLT
+122 EEPEVSEDNLT

-159 QRLADPAEAASYN
+159 QRLADPTVAASYN
-172 YMIQDVVENAT
+172 YMIQDIVENAT
-183 EIINGEKEPSEL
+183 EIIGGEKEPSEL
-195 GAKAVD
+195 GAKAID
-201 DKTLEI
+201 EKTLEV

-232 VEELGDKFASNSDNL
+232 VEELGDKFASNSDSL
-247 IYNGP
+247 VYNGP

-271 DYWDADT
+271 DYWDVDN

-289 KETSTALNLYES
+289 KETSTALNLYET
-301 GGIDRMRLTG
+301 GGIDRMRLSG
-311 EYVQTQQGN
+311 EYVQTQQDN
-320 ADLKSE
+320 EDLRVE

-340 NGEKTDLANENIRKG
+340 NGEKTDLANENLRKG
-355 LAMAFDKEA
+355 IAMAFDKEA
-364 YAKTVLQNGSLPAD
+364 YAKTVLQNGSLPAN

-396 DQNGELLTYNVE
+396 DQNGDLLEFNVE
-408 EAQKYFK
+408 EAQKHFK

-442 EFMQG
+442 EYMQG

-453 PGLDIK
+453 PNLEIK

-467 RLDADTK
+467 RLEADSK

-489 DPINFLELFASDN
+489 DPINFLELFASEN

-517 VKSSLSEVDDLEQR
+517 IKKSLSEVNDLEDR
-531 WTGMLDA
+531 WVGMLDA
-538 EKILMDTAG
+538 EKVLMETAG
-547 IAPIYQRYNAVLE
+547 IAPIYQRYNSVLE

-573 AEYSYKWAYVDGK
+573 AEYSYKWAYVDGKELK

>member
-1 MSNLILFSF
+1 M
-10 ELIYVEGIK
+10 K
-19 KQGENIM
+19 
-26 QKNKFLSL
+26 KNKMLNL

-49 GNTDGGGDSAS
+49 GADSEDTAS
-60 SSKSSDKKMDDEQ
+60 SMSADSSKMDKEQ

-111 LDGKLV
+111 LEGELV
-117 LGMAE
+117 LGMIE
-122 AEPEVSEDNLT
+122 DEPEVSEDKLT

-159 QRLADPAEAASYN
+159 QRLTDPTVAAAYN
-172 YMIQDVVENAT
+172 YMIQDIVVNAT

-195 GAKAVD
+195 GAKAID
-201 DKTLEI
+201 EKTLEVE
-207 KLVRA
+207 LARA

-222 PMYYPQNQAY
+222 PMYYPQKQDY
-232 VEELGDKFASNSDNL
+232 VEELGDKFASDSDNL

-258 DGTGLSWVYQKNE
+258 DGTGLSWVYEKNE
-271 DYWDADT
+271 DYWDAEA

-289 KETSTALNLYES
+289 KETSTALNLYET
-301 GGIDRMRLTG
+301 GGIDRMKLTG

-320 ADLKSE
+320 EDLIVE

-340 NGEKTDLANENIRKG
+340 NGEETDLTNENIRKG
-355 LAMAFDKEA
+355 IAMAFDKDAFAE
-364 YAKTVLQNGSLPAD
+364 TVLQNGSLPAN
-378 GLVPQGL
+378 GLVPEGL
-385 AVDPDTGKDFR
+385 AIDPETGEDYR
-396 DQNGELLTYNVE
+396 DQNGDLLEFNVE
-408 EAQKYFK
+408 EAQKYFE
-415 KGLEEIGKDSLTLEI
+415 KGLEELGKDSLTLEI

-453 PGLDIK
+453 PGLDIT

-467 RLDADTK
+467 RLEADSK
-474 QDYDIEMSGWGADYA
+474 QDYDLQMSGWGADYA

-507 SYANDEYDAL
+507 SFANDEYDAL
-517 VKSSLSEVDDLEQR
+517 IKSSLSEVENLEER
-531 WTGMLDA
+531 WDGMLEA
-538 EKILMDTAG
+538 EKILMETAG
-547 IAPIYQRYNAVLE
+547 IAPIYQRYNSVLE

-573 AEYSYKWAYVDGK
+573 AEYSYKWAYVAGK

>member
-1 MSNLILFSF
+1 M
-10 ELIYVEGIK
+10 K
-19 KQGENIM
+19 R
-26 QKNKFLSL
+26 NKMLSL

-49 GNTDGGGDSAS
+49 GGGNNEATSS
-60 SSKSSDKKMDDEQ
+60 SSKPADSDIDKEQ
-73 VLNLIESGEIP
+73 VLNLIETGEIP

-111 LDGKLV
+111 LEGELV
-117 LGMAE
+117 LGMLE
-122 AEPEVSEDNLT
+122 EEPKVSEDNLT

-159 QRLADPAEAASYN
+159 QRLADPTVAASYN
-172 YMIQDVVENAT
+172 YMIQDIVENAT
-183 EIINGEKEPSEL
+183 EIIGGEKEPSEL

-201 DKTLEI
+201 EKTLEV

-232 VEELGDKFASNSDNL
+232 VEELGDKFASDSDSL

-271 DYWDADT
+271 DYWDVDN

-289 KETSTALNLYES
+289 KETSTALNLYET

-311 EYVQTQQGN
+311 EYVQTQQDN
-320 ADLKSE
+320 EDLSVE

-340 NGEKTDLANENIRKG
+340 NGQKTDLANENIRKG

-364 YAKTVLQNGSLPAD
+364 YAETVLQNGSLPAN

-396 DQNGELLTYNVE
+396 DQNGDLLEFNVE
-408 EAQKYFK
+408 EAQQHFK
-415 KGLEEIGKDSLTLEI
+415 KGLEEIGKDNLTLEI

-442 EFMQG
+442 EYMQG

-453 PGLDIK
+453 PNLEIK

-467 RLDADTK
+467 RLEADTK

-517 VKSSLSEVDDLEQR
+517 IEKSLSEVNDLEAR
-531 WTGMLDA
+531 WVGMLDA
-538 EKILMDTAG
+538 EKILMETAG
-547 IAPIYQRYNAVLE
+547 IAPIYQRYNSVLE

>member
-1 MSNLILFSF
+1 M
-10 ELIYVEGIK
+10 K
-19 KQGENIM
+19 R
-26 QKNKFLSL
+26 NKMLSL
-34 LGITATSALLLAACG
+34 LGMTATSALLLAACG
-49 GNTDGGGDSAS
+49 GGGNNEATSS
-60 SSKSSDKKMDDEQ
+60 SSKPADSDIDKEQ

-111 LDGKLV
+111 LEGELV
-117 LGMAE
+117 LGMLE
-122 AEPEVSEDNLT
+122 EEPKVSEDNLT

-159 QRLADPAEAASYN
+159 QRLADPTVAASYN
-172 YMIQDVVENAT
+172 YMIQDIVENAT
-183 EIINGEKEPSEL
+183 EIIGGEKEPSEL

-201 DKTLEI
+201 EKTLEV

-232 VEELGDKFASNSDNL
+232 VEELGDKFASNSDSL
-247 IYNGP
+247 VYNGP

-258 DGTGLSWVYQKNE
+258 DGTGLSWVSQKNE
-271 DYWDADT
+271 DYWDVDN

-289 KETSTALNLYES
+289 KETSTALNLYET
-301 GGIDRMRLTG
+301 GGIDRMRLSG
-311 EYVQTQQGN
+311 EYVQTQQDN
-320 ADLKSE
+320 EDLRVE

-340 NGEKTDLANENIRKG
+340 NGQKTDLANENIRKG

-364 YAKTVLQNGSLPAD
+364 YAETVLQNGSLPAN

-396 DQNGELLTYNVE
+396 DQNGDLLEFNVE

-415 KGLEEIGKDSLTLEI
+415 KGLEEIGKDNLTLEI

-442 EFMQG
+442 EYMQG

-453 PGLDIK
+453 PNLEIK

-467 RLDADTK
+467 RLEADTK

-517 VKSSLSEVDDLEQR
+517 IKKSLSEVNDLEAR
-531 WTGMLDA
+531 WVGMLDA
-538 EKILMDTAG
+538 EKILMETAG
-547 IAPIYQRYNAVLE
+547 IAPIYQRYNSVLE

>member
-1 MSNLILFSF
+1 M
-10 ELIYVEGIK
+10 K
-19 KQGENIM
+19 R
-26 QKNKFLSL
+26 NKMLSL

-49 GNTDGGGDSAS
+49 GGADSEGAS
-60 SSKSSDKKMDDEQ
+60 SSSKPADSDLDKEQ

-111 LDGKLV
+111 LEGELV
-117 LGMAE
+117 LGMLE
-122 AEPEVSEDNLT
+122 EEPEVSEDNLT

-159 QRLADPAEAASYN
+159 QRLADPTVAASYN
-172 YMIQDVVENAT
+172 YMIQDIVENAT
-183 EIINGEKEPSEL
+183 EIIGGEKEPSEL
-195 GAKAVD
+195 GAKAID
-201 DKTLEI
+201 EKTLEV

-232 VEELGDKFASNSDNL
+232 VEELGDKFASNSDSL
-247 IYNGP
+247 VYNGP

-271 DYWDADT
+271 DYWDVDN

-289 KETSTALNLYES
+289 KETSTALNLYET
-301 GGIDRMRLTG
+301 GGIDRMRLSG
-311 EYVQTQQGN
+311 EYVQTQQDN
-320 ADLKSE
+320 EDLRVE

-340 NGEKTDLANENIRKG
+340 NGEKTDLANENLRKG
-355 LAMAFDKEA
+355 IAMAFDKEA
-364 YAKTVLQNGSLPAD
+364 YAKTVLQNGSLPAN

-396 DQNGELLTYNVE
+396 DQNGDLLEFNVE
-408 EAQKYFK
+408 EAQKHFK

-442 EFMQG
+442 EYMQG

-453 PGLDIK
+453 PNLEIK

-467 RLDADTK
+467 RLEADSK

-489 DPINFLELFASDN
+489 DPINFLELFASEN

-517 VKSSLSEVDDLEQR
+517 IKKSLSEVNDLEDR
-531 WTGMLDA
+531 WVGMLDA
-538 EKILMDTAG
+538 EKVLMETAG
-547 IAPIYQRYNAVLE
+547 IAPIYQRYNSVLE